1 MWIVH
6 LYLDT
11 QKTQLFKIMSFAR
24 LTDIA
29 YCVDKKLH
37 EVSNYYHTITK
48 PVGIFKYLNIDRY

>member
-1 MWIVH
+1 
-6 LYLDT
+6 
-11 QKTQLFKIMSFAR
+11 MSFAR